1 MYQCPPHA
9 QYQYFNYS
17 LFIVLLY
24 RDDMKIRRSRNEIWW
39 TWCNFTVISMPS
51 RSHISRFTETLNFSC
66 HTLACN
72 RCNSHGR
79 GLHDY
84 PVVYRRIILRLLART
99 CPTSRKK
106 RKKES
111 TRFLRRAA
119 QKRDSRRI
127 KRFIGI
133 FMLQTITI
141 VLLILYFI
149 TRLFFSLS
157 SFVRNDHIRHCDL
170 SRGNERKK
178 NREKERACVCVCMYL
193 QQSIGRTRVKMYDF
207 NVRGVQ
213 EKGIEIRILFLY
225 VKKCKN

>member
-1 MYQCPPHA
+1 M
-9 QYQYFNYS
+9 
-17 LFIVLLY
+17 I
-24 RDDMKIRRSRNEIWW
+24 IRR
-39 TWCNFTVISMPS
+39 CV
-51 RSHISRFTETLNFSC
+51 
-66 HTLACN
+66 A
-72 RCNSHGR
+72 
-79 GLHDY
+79 
-84 PVVYRRIILRLLART
+84 YRRIILRLLART

-119 QKRDSRRI
+119 QKHDSRRI

-178 NREKERACVCVCMYL
+178 NRENERACVCVCMYV
-193 QQSIGRTRVKMYDF
+193 STAEYRRTRVKMYDF